1 MFPWLQAVANKM
13 KSRLQAP
20 DAHEVIMDM
29 KSEVHI
35 IIAHDHFHRFM
46 SAIPNVDLAEA
57 TQ

>member
-1 MFPWLQAVANKM
+1 M

-20 DAHEVIMDM
+20 DAHELIMDM

-35 IIAHDHFHRFM
+35 IISHDHFHRFM
-46 SAIPNVDLAEA
+46 SAVPNVDLAEA